1 VGQLPDS
8 GEAELPEPVAL
19 GEVVVPIA
27 DDGSASLTVPG
38 VGLHEGRVLQIVAVS
53 NRGGRE
59 AAAAAGLWRSASR
72 A

>member
-38 VGLHEGRVLQIVAVS
+38 LGLHEGRVLQIVAAG

-59 AAAAAGLWRSASR
+59 PVSAPSLR
-72 A
+72 